1 MNYHRILP
9 VVVAVA
15 VGVLLSL
22 YAYQRVT
29 DPEPAMQRG
38 QEEAVVIAARDILR
52 NYVARSADLDIVDPL
67 QTNRA
72 IGKTYIYP
80 TPTGWQVSGHYQRPS
95 ETRWHPWL
103 MTLDGSRQLQ
113 HLKVQDGDPGIKA
126 RAADDPRFT
135 AEH

>member
-1 MNYHRILP
+1 MNYHRVLS

-15 VGVLLSL
+15 VGAVLSL

-29 DPEPAMQRG
+29 DPEPAMQRQ

-52 NYVARSADLDIVDPL
+52 HYVARSAELDIVDPL

-80 TPTGWQVSGHYQRPS
+80 TQTGWQVSGHYQRAS
-95 ETRWHPWL
+95 ESAWHPWL
-103 MTLDGSRQLQ
+103 MTLDESRQLQ
-113 HLKVQDGDPGIKA
+113 HLKVQDGDPQLQA

-135 AEH
+135 AEP

>member
-1 MNYHRILP
+1 MNHHRIMP
-9 VVVAVA
+9 AVA
-15 VGVLLSL
+15 AVGVGVLLSL

-29 DPEPAMQRG
+29 DPEPAMQRH
-38 QEEAVVIAARDILR
+38 QEETVVIAARAILGT
-52 NYVARSADLDIVDPL
+52 YVAGSGELDIVDPL

-80 TPTGWQVSGHYQRPS
+80 TPGGWQVSGHYQRRS

-103 MTLDGSRQLQ
+103 MTLDGSLKLQ
-113 HLKVQDGDPGIKA
+113 HLKVRDGDPKVKA

-135 AEH
+135 AEP

>member
-1 MNYHRILP
+1 MNHHRILP

-15 VGVLLSL
+15 VGVVLSL

-29 DPEPAMQRG
+29 DPVPAMQRQ
-38 QEEAVVIAARDILR
+38 QEETVVIAARDILK
-52 NYVARSADLDIVDPL
+52 NYVARSAELDIVDPL

-80 TPTGWQVSGHYQRPS
+80 TPTGWQVSGHYQRSS

-103 MTLDGSRQLQ
+103 MTLDENRQLQ
-113 HLKVQDGDPGIKA
+113 HLKVQDGDPQIKA
-126 RAADDPRFT
+126 RAGSDPRFT
-135 AEH
+135 AEP